1 MTLATPKSML
11 AKLTSKSTLTKSLLA
26 AVGAGALLFAAPAKS
41 DAQVFVAARFGRSA
55 PVVVV
60 ARPAPYETRRREE
73 IRREEIRREEIRR
86 HEQWLRAHRYDRDR
100 DGYYR

>member
-1 MTLATPKSML
+1 MTLATVKSML
-11 AKLTSKSTLTKSLLA
+11 ATLTSKSTLTKSLLA
-26 AVGAGALLFAAPAKS
+26 AMGAGALLFAAPAKS

-60 ARPAPYETRRREE
+60 SHPTPYEIRRREE

-86 HEQWLRAHRYDRDR
+86 HEERLRAHRYDRGHY
-100 DGYYR
+100 GYYR